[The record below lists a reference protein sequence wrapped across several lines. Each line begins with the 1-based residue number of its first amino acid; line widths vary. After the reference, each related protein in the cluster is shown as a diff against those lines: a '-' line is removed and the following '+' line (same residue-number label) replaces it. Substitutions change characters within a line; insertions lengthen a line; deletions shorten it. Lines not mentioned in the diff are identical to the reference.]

1 MKYIKLIALNI
12 GDFYS
17 TIHFEKNY
25 SATETDVAKR
35 DMRILEYDGY
45 KCLLFEMVN
54 DIIV

>member
-54 DIIV
+54 DIVV